1 MKTDESINPAEVE
14 DQTKN
19 KSSYWR
25 WILTAAA
32 IGLFI
37 YQFSHQD
44 FHETFRIIKSMSW
57 LTLLE
62 VFLRSRGNLR
72 DVQAHLGVSYPTARQ
87 RFNDLLARLG
97 LDVPIPNP
105 DDVVRELAAGRISV
119 DEAQAILQQRWT

>member
-1 MKTDESINPAEVE
+1 MNHLHSAPSACPVCTEELITTRLTCPSCHTEISGTFAHCRYCQLGAE
-14 DQTKN
+14 DQ
-19 KSSYWR
+19 
-25 WILTAAA
+25 A
-32 IGLFI
+32 
-37 YQFSHQD
+37 
-44 FHETFRIIKSMSW
+44 
-57 LTLLE
+57 LLE